1 MSGPRW
7 PSPAVTRACLCS
19 LIRLWVTSLITS
31 WFLFSSCKIP
41 YNVMSMQCQYI
52 SSNHYMC
59 LQTLDND
66 VNIYMYMQH
75 QLWLTFSDLWLFC
88 FIMFLHMLSSCFRD
102 GNTQAPYLKKKI
114 QQYIL
119 VNVIKGTIKEPPCSI
134 ILNIYYVL
142 PYKLWPFWYHQHTWW
157 HSSSWLVLE
166 H

>member
-102 GNTQAPYLKKKI
+102 GNTQAPYFKKKNTTIYTGKCNQRNNKRTSMFKNSEHILCSPI
-114 QQYIL
+114 QTRTFLI
-119 VNVIKGTIKEPPCSI
+119 
-134 ILNIYYVL
+134 
-142 PYKLWPFWYHQHTWW
+142 
-157 HSSSWLVLE
+157 SSTHLMT
-166 H
+166 